1 MKLLFIYEEDSERK
15 SLEEAFLKIIRKFGF
30 DDTKFSLPIHQA
42 SSHIG

>member
-15 SLEEAFLKIIRKFGF
+15 SLEEAFLKIIQKFGF
-30 DDTKFSLPIHQA
+30 ECTKFSLPIHQR